1 MIATVAGP
9 ARADARPA
17 RAWTTLVARR
27 PPFMPL
33 PLPSPSAMAGLSD
46 GGLLA
51 RIAAQEQ
58 EALAELFRRY
68 GGGVLAYVR
77 AMAAAPFPH
86 EDAVQEIFLT
96 LWQKAV
102 LYAPQGGEAA
112 GWIFTVTRHK
122 VFDIQR
128 SLGRVRESG
137 GLDLELFW
145 GAPSEVD
152 PTLAPSVQKALA
164 MLPEDQRVP
173 IRLAYYGDLS
183 YDEAARRLGLPAG
196 TVKTRI
202 RAGLSA
208 LRNLLLRK
216 GNP

>member
-1 MIATVAGP
+1 MTVP
-9 ARADARPA
+9 IPTPSTLAD
-17 RAWTTLVARR
+17 
-27 PPFMPL
+27 
-33 PLPSPSAMAGLSD
+33 LSD
-46 GGLLA
+46 EGLLA
-51 RIAAQEQ
+51 RIAALEQ

-68 GGGVLAYVR
+68 GGRVLAYVR
-77 AMAAAPFPH
+77 AMVPPPFPH

-96 LWQKAV
+96 LWQKAG
-102 LYAPQGGEAA
+102 LYAPQGGGAA

-137 GLDLELFW
+137 GLDLEFL
-145 GAPSEVD
+145 GGSPGDPD
-152 PTLAPSVQKALA
+152 PTLAPSIQKALA

-173 IRLAYYGDLS
+173 IRLAYYGDLT
-183 YDEAARRLGLPAG
+183 YEEAARRLGLPVG

-208 LRNLLLRK
+208 LRDLLLGR
-216 GNP
+216 GNA